1 MILYLLLIYVKYPN
15 IDNISYTYNVHWVLN
30 EFLDSFDTCTS
41 PSCLTPISTNA
52 PKSTTFLTVPLS
64 FIPSDKSSIDKTS
77 DFKIGVSNSSRGSL
91 FGAFKD
97 LIISSNVGFPIFNW
111 LAISCVSMESNVFL
125 MFHYLNLQ
133 L

>member
-1 MILYLLLIYVKYPN
+1 MKLYLLCIYAKYPN
-15 IDNISYTYNVHWVLN
+15 IDNISYTYDVHRVLH
-30 EFLDSFDTCTS
+30 EFFDSFETWTS

-64 FIPSDKSSIDKTS
+64 FIPSDRSSIDKTS

-97 LIISSNVGFPIFNW
+97 FIISSKVGIPIFN
-111 LAISCVSMESNVFL
+111 
-125 MFHYLNLQ
+125 
-133 L
+133 